1 MLTVFYNYDTWT
13 LKEQY
18 RKKLRVFEITVLG
31 KTYGITRKGR
41 RRNLDI
47 LKQLPIKRDIVKT
60 MQTCRL
66 TYLGHVRHLA
76 NANVRS

>member
-18 RKKLRVFEITVLG
+18 RKKLFEITVLG
-31 KTYGITRKGR
+31 KIYGITRKGR

-47 LKQLPIKRDIVKT
+47 LKKLPIKNDVVETLHACK
-60 MQTCRL
+60 L
-66 TYLGHVRHLA
+66 T
-76 NANVRS
+76 